1 MERKLVQEA
10 GWKPGNPAEVGEEP
24 LGLQDE
30 VRARAVR
37 APETGV
43 TLMFTMT
50 TRVLRRCHE
59 PHKSQGFDDL

>member
-1 MERKLVQEA
+1 M
-10 GWKPGNPAEVGEEP
+10 GEEP

-37 APETGV
+37 ALEMGV
-43 TLMFTMT
+43 TLMFTVT

-59 PHKSQGFDDL
+59 PQKSPGFDDL

>member
-1 MERKLVQEA
+1 M
-10 GWKPGNPAEVGEEP
+10 GEEP

-37 APETGV
+37 ALEMGV
-43 TLMFTMT
+43 MLMFTMT

-59 PHKSQGFDDL
+59 PHKSPGFDDL